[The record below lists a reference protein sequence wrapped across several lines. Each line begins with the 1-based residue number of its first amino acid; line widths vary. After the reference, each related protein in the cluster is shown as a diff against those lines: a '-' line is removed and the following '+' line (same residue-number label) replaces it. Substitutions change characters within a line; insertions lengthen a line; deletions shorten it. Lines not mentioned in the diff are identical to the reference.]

1 MAYDCIIIGA
11 GHNGLVCANYLARSG
26 RKVLVLEAADR
37 VGGAAIT
44 RDFAPGFRV
53 SACAHLL
60 HQMPQAMI
68 KELDLARHGLSFAA
82 TALPTHALAL
92 DGRPLRL
99 DARAI
104 GLRSGADGA
113 AFGPFTERLGKFAA
127 ALLPALQMVPPRL
140 ANGDWSDKL
149 GLVKLGWQIRSLG
162 RTDMRELLRILG
174 MNAYDLLE
182 EQFESDLVKGALG
195 FDAVLGSGFGPRSPG
210 SVLTLLYRL
219 AAQTASGREPLS
231 QPQGG
236 MGAVTDAL
244 AAAARAAGV
253 EIRTGAAVA
262 RIAVENDKTSGVVL
276 ADGAVI
282 AAGTV
287 ISNADPRTTFLKLLG
302 TEHLD
307 TGFVRRIDHLRSRGL
322 VAKLHLAL
330 DGPPEFTGLDRVG
343 LGGRLLVAPS
353 LDYLERAFNPTKY
366 GEMSEAPALEITVP
380 TVNDPSLAPAGQH
393 VLSALVQY
401 APYKFAAGWDVGKPR
416 LTDRAIEAIEAYAP
430 GLRRKIIA
438 VETLTPL
445 DIEAEFG
452 MTGGH
457 WHHGELAFDQFFM
470 VRPVPGAAQYRTPV
484 AGLFLCGA
492 GSHPG
497 GGVMGAA
504 GRNAA
509 RQILKQA
516 A

>member
-1 MAYDCIIIGA
+1 
-11 GHNGLVCANYLARSG
+11 
-26 RKVLVLEAADR
+26 
-37 VGGAAIT
+37 
-44 RDFAPGFRV
+44 
-53 SACAHLL
+53 
-60 HQMPQAMI
+60 
-68 KELDLARHGLSFAA
+68 
-82 TALPTHALAL
+82 
-92 DGRPLRL
+92 
-99 DARAI
+99 
-104 GLRSGADGA
+104 
-113 AFGPFTERLGKFAA
+113 
-127 ALLPALQMVPPRL
+127 
-140 ANGDWSDKL
+140 
-149 GLVKLGWQIRSLG
+149 
-162 RTDMRELLRILG
+162 

-219 AAQTASGREPLS
+219 AAQSASGREPLS

-253 EIRTGAAVA
+253 EIRTGTAVA

-380 TVNDPSLAPAGQH
+380 TINDPSLAPAGQH

-416 LTDRAIEAIEAYAP
+416 LADRAIEAIEAYAP

>member
-1 MAYDCIIIGA
+1 MSWDCIIIGA

-26 RKVLVLEAADR
+26 RKVLVLEASHR
-37 VGGAAIT
+37 IGGAAVT
-44 RDFAPGFRV
+44 RDFAPGFQV

-60 HQMPQAMI
+60 HQMPASLI
-68 KELDLARHGLSFAA
+68 RELDLARHGLDFAA
-82 TALPTHALAL
+82 TALPTYALAL
-92 DGRPLRL
+92 DGKPMSL
-99 DARAI
+99 DAGSIAE
-104 GLRSGADGA
+104 RSASDGEA
-113 AFGPFTERLGKFAA
+113 YGPFTARLGKFAQ
-127 ALLPALQMVPPRL
+127 ALLPVLQMVPPRL
-140 ANGDWSDKL
+140 ADGGWSDRF
-149 GLVKLGWQIRSLG
+149 GLLRLLWQIRSLG
-162 RTDMRELLRILG
+162 RRDMRELLRILG

-182 EQFESDLVKGALG
+182 EQFESDLAKGAIG

-219 AAQTASGREPLS
+219 AAEAASGPASLS
-231 QPQGG
+231 LPKGG
-236 MGAVTDAL
+236 MGAVTAAL

-253 EIRTGAAVA
+253 EIRTGAEVA
-262 RIAVENDKTSGVVL
+262 RITVEDDRAGGVVL
-276 ADGAVI
+276 VDGEAI

-287 ISNADPRTTFLKLLG
+287 VSNADPRTTFLKLLG
-302 TEHLD
+302 AQHLD

-330 DGPPEFTGLDRVG
+330 DGLPDFTGLGEGV
-343 LGGRLLVAPS
+343 GGRLLIAPS
-353 LDYLERAFNPTKY
+353 LDYLERAFNPSKY
-366 GEMSEAPALEITVP
+366 GELAEAPALEIMVP
-380 TVNDPSLAPAGQH
+380 TVHDQSLAPSGKH
-393 VLSALVQY
+393 VLSALIQY
-401 APYKFAAGWDVGKPR
+401 APYNLTEGWQSGRPR
-416 LTDRAIEAIEAYAP
+416 LAERAIDTIEAYAP
-430 GLRRKIIA
+430 GLRRHIIA
-438 VETLTPL
+438 SEVLTPV

-484 AGLFLCGA
+484 DGLFLCGA
-492 GSHPG
+492 GAHPG
-497 GGVMGAA
+497 GGVMGAP